1 MRGRALCVVSR
12 YCSGELRM
20 ARDEYSAHESVAMTQ
35 IVHDL
40 GDRVI
45 GIDEVSRRVIDVIA
59 PKDPAGE
66 LASIGLAEI
75 DGGSISRL
83 TFAPLISEAGID
95 DLDIVA
101 VMCGTKGPFLNNPY
115 RLL

>member
-1 MRGRALCVVSR
+1 
-12 YCSGELRM
+12 M
-20 ARDEYSAHESVAMTQ
+20 ARDNYSAHESVAMTQ

-75 DGGSISRL
+75 DGGSICRL
-83 TFAPLISEAGID
+83 TFAPLISEVGID
-95 DLDIVA
+95 DIDIGA
-101 VMCGTKGPFLNNPY
+101 VTCWTKPLRAGAFGPS
-115 RLL
+115 R